1 MQQYLKRTWATIDL
15 SKIEHNYRLIREH
28 FVGTEKKTMICA
40 VVKANAYGHGD
51 KVVAK
56 LLDQCGADWFG
67 VSNIEEG
74 LALR

>member
-56 LLDQCGADWFG
+56 LLDQ
-67 VSNIEEG
+67 
-74 LALR
+74 